1 MATGTTPASLTDG
14 EGRIPASAETLAAA
28 SELLKAATHAANQ
41 SAAIQTAA
49 IQTMDLQQ
57 QVVRLQALLEV
68 SRQVH
73 STTREEE
80 VLETVLRIVVREL
93 EMAGAAFTN
102 SELTYGESIPELSNG
117 NPHGIYTYPLD
128 DREGKRM
135 TELIVA
141 PPEGRPITL
150 YEADFLEGLSL
161 QAAVALE
168 NARNHER
175 NLQWARVQQDLDAA
189 REIQRSL
196 LPQRMPSIE
205 GYSIAVRSQ
214 TCYEVGGDYADI
226 IALPDGSLLLA
237 VADVAGKGLA
247 SAIMATSFRAAFR
260 AMAVTGIPLDVLAT
274 RMNQHHWLEGEEAR
288 RRYVTAIFLRLDPQK
303 GEVEIVNAGHNPG
316 FVITPDDRDGQT
328 PHEINAAGTP
338 LGLLPG
344 MSYTSE
350 HLALPKGSRL
360 LFYTDGLTEVFRG
373 EEEFGQDRLL
383 QEFSNTPTGKA
394 DGILEALWAAI
405 HGFSGGGPQE
415 DDMTALVLCHLDGVE
430 SPQAELAE
438 PKSEIQFDTD
448 CTSFRVSA

>member
-1 MATGTTPASLTDG
+1 MATGMPPAST
-14 EGRIPASAETLAAA
+14 ENSEQVSARIAAA
-28 SELLKAATHAANQ
+28 SEMLIAA
-41 SAAIQTAA
+41 SQTAA

-57 QVVRLQALLEV
+57 QVARLQALLEV

-73 STTREEE
+73 ATTNEQE

-93 EMAGAAFTN
+93 EMAGAAFSGT
-102 SELTYGESIPELSNG
+102 ELSYGEAIPKL
-117 NPHGIYTYPLD
+117 HGPDADGAAHGVYTYPLA

-135 TELIVA
+135 TELVVA
-141 PPEGRPITL
+141 PPEGRPVSL

-189 REIQRSL
+189 RQIQRSL

-214 TCYEVGGDYADI
+214 TCYEVGGDYVDI
-226 IALPDGSLLLA
+226 IQLPDGTFLLA

-260 AMAVTGIPLDVLAT
+260 AMAVTGIPLDLLAT

-288 RRYVTAIFLRLDPQK
+288 RRYVTAIFLCLDPVK
-303 GEVEIVNAGHNPG
+303 GTVEIVNAGHNPG
-316 FVITPDDRDGQT
+316 FVITPDGPNGIAEHQID
-328 PHEINAAGTP
+328 AAGTP

-344 MSYTSE
+344 MTYRSE
-350 HLALPKGSRL
+350 ILDMPQGSRL
-360 LFYTDGLTEVFRG
+360 LFYTDGLTEVFR
-373 EEEFGQDRLL
+373 EDEEFGQDRLL
-383 QEFSNTPTGKA
+383 SEFSRTPTGKA
-394 DGILEALWAAI
+394 DGILEALWVAI
-405 HGFSGGGPQE
+405 HGFSGDGPQE
-415 DDMTALVLCHLDGVE
+415 DDMTALVLCHLPASDSLGE
-430 SPQAELAE
+430 QPEE
-438 PKSEIQFDTD
+438 PKSETVTDSD
-448 CTSFRVSA
+448 CTSVRVSA